1 MNHTHPRPRAAK
13 RSNKRATYGSV
24 RIVERGR
31 YVRIRWREDGKTV
44 ERSAKTWDAA
54 ENLAVEIHARLA
66 AGGQGSPE
74 GSFAALVE
82 QAIQRSNFA
91 SWSEESYAAL
101 ECVAAHHLI
110 PALSD
115 RPARLVKRD
124 DLQTLLN
131 ALYDGGNN
139 YSKHTVSKALKVL
152 RKATELGVST
162 GVWTVGKNPGS
173 GLKMPASTIES
184 NDVQLGAIAL
194 DAIPTEDEVVR
205 LIDAAWKDDPR
216 YGFVVEIAARCGL
229 RWSEILGLQAADFD
243 LDNRS
248 LTVARSRRERIGNTF
263 TVSPTKTK
271 NGVRSVVIPQ
281 SSVERLRTFIGEREG
296 QRFLVET
303 SSGRPIRKSQW
314 SNIMVRLRRA
324 AKFPLHISTHD
335 LRHFCGSHWMR
346 LGVPHADITKM
357 MGHANVK
364 ITMTLYAHS
373 DNQHLDRAKKI
384 I

>member
-1 MNHTHPRPRAAK
+1 MNHSYPKPRSTK
-13 RSNKRATYGSV
+13 RGNKHATYGSV
-24 RIVERGR
+24 RLVERGR
-31 YVRIRWREDGKTV
+31 YVRIRWREDGKTI
-44 ERSAKTWDAA
+44 ERSTKSWDAA
-54 ENLAVEIHARLA
+54 ESLAVEIHARLA
-66 AGGQGSPE
+66 DGSQGSPE

-82 QAIQRSNFA
+82 QAMQRTNFA

-101 ECVAAHHLI
+101 ECVAANHLI

-115 RPARLVKRD
+115 SPARLVKRD
-124 DLQTLLN
+124 DLQAILN
-131 ALYDGGNN
+131 VLYDGGNN

-152 RKATELGVST
+152 RKATELGVTT
-162 GVWTVGKNPGS
+162 GVWTAAKNPGS

-194 DAIPTEDEVVR
+194 DAIPTEEEVGR
-205 LIDAAWKDDPR
+205 LIDAAWNDDPR

-248 LTVARSRRERIGNTF
+248 LTVVRSRRERLGNTF

-281 SSVERLRTFIGEREG
+281 SSVKRIRTFIGDRKG
-296 QRFLVET
+296 QCFLIET
-303 SSGRPIRKSQW
+303 SSGRPITKSQW
-314 SNIMVRLRRA
+314 SNISVRLRRA

-357 MGHANVK
+357 LGHANVK

-373 DNQHLDRAKKI
+373 DSQHLDRAKKI

>member
-1 MNHTHPRPRAAK
+1 MKQTNPTPRATK
-13 RSNKRATYGSV
+13 RGNKRATYGSV

-54 ENLAVEIHARLA
+54 ESLAVEIHARLA

-91 SWSEESYAAL
+91 SWSEESYVAL
-101 ECVAAHHLI
+101 ESVAAHHLM

-139 YSKHTVSKALKVL
+139 YSKYTVSKALKVL
-152 RKATELGVST
+152 RKATEIGIST
-162 GVWTVGKNPGS
+162 GVWTAAKNPGS

-184 NDVQLGAIAL
+184 NDVQLGAIPL
-194 DAIPTEDEVVR
+194 DAIPTEDEVTR
-205 LIDAAWKDDPR
+205 LINAAWNDDPR
-216 YGFVVEIAARCGL
+216 YGFIVEIAARCGL

-248 LTVARSRRERIGNTF
+248 LTVARSRRERVSNGF

-271 NGVRSVVIPQ
+271 NGIRSVVIPK
-281 SSVERLRTFIGEREG
+281 SSVERIRTFIAEREG

-303 SSGRPIRKSQW
+303 RSGRPLRRPQW
-314 SNIMVRLRRA
+314 SNIMVRLRKA
-324 AKFPLHISTHD
+324 ANFPLHISTHD

-357 MGHANVK
+357 LGHANVN

>member
-1 MNHTHPRPRAAK
+1 MKNQPNSRAT
-13 RSNKRATYGSV
+13 KRATKHAKYGSV
-24 RIVERGR
+24 SLATRGR
-31 YVRIRWREDGKTV
+31 YVRIRWRENGKTV
-44 ERSAKTWDAA
+44 ERSATSWDAA
-54 ENLAVEIHARLA
+54 ERLAVEIHARIA
-66 AGGQGSPE
+66 SGGQGSPE

-82 QAIQRSNFA
+82 KAIARTNFA

-101 ECVAAHHLI
+101 ECVAAHHLV
-110 PALSD
+110 PALTD
-115 RPARLVKRD
+115 RPARLVQRE
-124 DLQTLLN
+124 DLQAVLN

-152 RKATELGVST
+152 RKATDLGVST
-162 GVWTVGKNPGS
+162 GVWTAAKNPGS
-173 GLKMPASTIES
+173 GLKMPASTIED
-184 NDVQLGAIAL
+184 NDVQLGAIPL
-194 DAIPTEDEVVR
+194 DAIPTEAEVAR
-205 LIDAAWKDDPR
+205 LIDVAWVEDPR
-216 YGFVVEIAARCGL
+216 YGFIVEIAARCGL

-248 LTVARSRRERIGNTF
+248 LTVARSRRERIGNVF

-271 NGVRSVVIPQ
+271 NGVRTVVIPQ
-281 SSVERLRTFIGEREG
+281 ATVDRLRDFIAERET
-296 QRFLVET
+296 QPFLVET

-314 SNIMVRLRRA
+314 SCVMARLRKSAR
-324 AKFPLHISTHD
+324 FPLHISTHD

-346 LGVPHADITKM
+346 VGVPHADITKM
-357 MGHANVK
+357 LGHANVK